1 MPTKQSVRRV
11 QSNTPVAIGI
21 GLLALDVVL
30 TGDGDRQPRYFAGG
44 TCGNVL
50 TILSYLGWRTNPIA
64 RLSPG
69 TATDRVLDDLHTR
82 GVSTHFITRQ
92 RDGSTPVIIHRIKR
106 GDDGE
111 PYHTFSW
118 RCPSCGAHL
127 PGYKAVL
134 SSVAELLS
142 PQLGRA
148 HVFFFDRV
156 SRAVLLLANQF
167 RKQGAVIVFEPSS
180 VGDPRL
186 FREAWMAAHI
196 VKYSHERLRDI
207 ADVEFTRGE
216 RGRVL
221 LEVETLGRAGVRY
234 QSRLPSA
241 PTRGWVKAKAFS
253 PLGLKDSAGAGD
265 WCTAGL
271 VDKLARRGILGFRKV
286 SQMELS
292 EAIRFGQALAAWN
305 CRFEGARGGMYEV
318 TRAEFDQEIA
328 RILNGTV
335 LDAPSAAID
344 DHDVLKSV
352 QGLCPSC
359 SGAGTYSSTQDCRR
373 TSKVCAATEAG

>member
-1 MPTKQSVRRV
+1 MPTKGSVRAI
-11 QSNTPVAIGI
+11 QTHTPVAIGM
-21 GLLALDVVL
+21 GLVALDVIL
-30 TGDGDRQPRYFAGG
+30 TDGKDQQPRYFAGG

-50 TILSYLGWRTNPIA
+50 TILRYLGWRSNPIA

-69 TATDRVLDDLHTR
+69 AAADCVLEDLKAL
-82 GVSTHFITRQ
+82 GVSTDFVTRQ

-106 GDDGE
+106 RSDDGE

-134 SSVAELLS
+134 SSAAQHMS
-142 PQLGRA
+142 PNLGRA

-156 SRAVLLLANQF
+156 SRGVLVLANEL
-167 RKQGAVIVFEPSS
+167 RKRGAVIVFEPSS
-180 VGDPRL
+180 VGDSKL
-186 FREAWMAAHI
+186 FREAWTAAHI

-207 ADVEFTRGE
+207 ADVEFARGE
-216 RGRVL
+216 RDRVL

-241 PTRGWVKAKAFS
+241 LTRGWEKMGAFS
-253 PLGLKDSAGAGD
+253 PMGLKDAAGAGD

-271 VDKLARRGILGFRKV
+271 IDRLARRGVLGFRKITGDDLKDSV
-286 SQMELS
+286 
-292 EAIRFGQALAAWN
+292 RFGQALAAWN

-318 TRAEFDQEIA
+318 TRSEFDQEIA
-328 RILNGTV
+328 HILNGAT
-335 LDAPSAAID
+335 LDARSAPAD
-344 DHDVLKSV
+344 EYDVPQAV
-352 QGLCPSC
+352 RRLCPSC
-359 SGAGTYSSTQDCRR
+359 SGVGSGRRPSTQHRR
-373 TSKVCAATEAG
+373 QA